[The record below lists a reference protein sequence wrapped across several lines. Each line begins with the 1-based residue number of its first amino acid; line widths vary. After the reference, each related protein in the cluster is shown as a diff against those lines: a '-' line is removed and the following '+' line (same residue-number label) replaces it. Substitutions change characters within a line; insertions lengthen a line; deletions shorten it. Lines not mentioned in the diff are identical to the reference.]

1 MYRGGTMRAL
11 ISVGCRPLR
20 RKYRHTAVCGTPMHR
35 QSVWLAQQGT
45 RHKQSGVDGKCDSQ
59 IRTSGALGRLLRTPA
74 CYRPAIAA
82 RGPPRIACERD
93 SNRRET
99 LCNSTKPGPGGALA
113 LTCPGGSGGT
123 WGINA
128 DQLEARTVE
137 RIREAKAARK
147 TGSTRM
153 Y

>member
-1 MYRGGTMRAL
+1 MRL
-11 ISVGCRPLR
+11 TNQDVGRT
-20 RKYRHTAVCGTPMHR
+20 RKAAAHTC
-35 QSVWLAQQGT
+35 
-45 RHKQSGVDGKCDSQ
+45 
-59 IRTSGALGRLLRTPA
+59 LL
-74 CYRPAIAA
+74 RPAIAA

-99 LCNSTKPGPGGALA
+99 LCNGTKPGPGGALA
-113 LTCPGGSGGT
+113 LACPGGSGGT